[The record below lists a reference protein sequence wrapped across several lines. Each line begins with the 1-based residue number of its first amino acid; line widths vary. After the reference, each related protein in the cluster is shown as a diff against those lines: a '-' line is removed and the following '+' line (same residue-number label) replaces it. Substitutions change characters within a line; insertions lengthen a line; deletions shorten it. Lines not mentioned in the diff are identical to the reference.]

1 MCRDM
6 ADTLGFLVGDVS
18 RLMRRAFDVRA
29 RTIGV
34 TRPQWRMLTTLAR
47 HEGVNQGRLADL
59 LDVEAITLCR
69 MVDRL
74 SEADLVERRSDP
86 TDRRAWRI
94 YLTDRAR
101 PILDELRSLADG
113 LIDEAM
119 DGVSDAERDTLMTL
133 LERIRTNLNDERK
146 EKTAAHG

>member
-1 MCRDM
+1 M

-34 TRPQWRMLTTLAR
+34 TRQQWRMLTTLSR

-59 LDVEAITLCR
+59 LDVEPITLCR

-74 SEADLVERRSDP
+74 SEADLVERRPDP

-113 LIDEAM
+113 LIDEAL
-119 DGVSDAERDTLMTL
+119 DGIGADERDTLMTL

-146 EKTAAHG
+146 EKAAANG

>member
-1 MCRDM
+1 M

-47 HEGVNQGRLADL
+47 QEGVNQGRLADL

-74 SEADLVERRSDP
+74 SEADLVERRPDP

-119 DGVSDAERDTLMTL
+119 DGVSDAERDTLMML

>member
-1 MCRDM
+1 M

-34 TRPQWRMLTTLAR
+34 TRTQWRMLTTLSR
-47 HEGVNQGRLADL
+47 HEGANQGRLADL

-74 SEADLVERRSDP
+74 SEAGLVERRPDP

-113 LIDEAM
+113 LIEEAL

-146 EKTAAHG
+146 EKVAAHG

>member
-1 MCRDM
+1 M
-6 ADTLGFLVGDVS
+6 ADQLAFLIGDVS
-18 RLMRRAFDVRA
+18 RLMRRAFDERA
-29 RTIGV
+29 RTIGA

-74 SEADLVERRSDP
+74 SEAGFVERRPDP

-94 YLTDRAR
+94 YLTDRSR
-101 PILDELRSLADG
+101 PILDELRSLANG
-113 LIDEAM
+113 MVAEAL
-119 DGVSDAERDTLMTL
+119 DGVTDEDRDTPTTS
-133 LERIRTNLNDERK
+133 LERIRTNLQTADQK
-146 EKTAAHG
+146 EKIAANG